1 MWDQMN
7 GEKRKVRVFG
17 PTPPST
23 DQDIEAAQNCG
34 RISPIILIQA
44 ALLSISLI
52 ILTSHS
58 RFFWCYMST
67 SFLDRLSQDT
77 SDHTRTGPTRGRAYP
92 TLTLGAR
99 RAFERPRFGAG
110 AAGTVVSPAASWSL
124 AVGARME

>member
-23 DQDIEAAQNCG
+23 DQDTEAAQVCG

-77 SDHTRTGPTRGRAYP
+77 SDHTRGLQGVEPTR
-92 TLTLGAR
+92 TLGAR